1 MARGRPRFALAYLT
15 LALVTCVTAVLFFAL
30 TRGGGDTAE
39 AATPTTY
46 TRVGPA
52 TAPNAAE
59 FATTF
64 IGTANAYSKAH
75 GSASRIAR
83 VHCVQA
89 SRGHYMCSYAVVR
102 PQRASECHL
111 MQARWTPGE
120 ASSYDVTLSGRAERC
135 GSLRAAIRSLD

>member
-1 MARGRPRFALAYLT
+1 VARGRPRFALAYLT
-15 LALVTCVTAVLFFAL
+15 LALATCATAVLFVAL
-30 TRGGGDTAE
+30 TRGGGATAE

-46 TRVGPA
+46 AKVSAA
-52 TAPNAAE
+52 TTPNAGE

-75 GSASRIAR
+75 GSPSRIAR

-111 MQARWTPGE
+111 MQARWTPGQ
-120 ASSYDVTLSGRAERC
+120 ASSYEITLSGRAERC
-135 GSLRAAIRSLD
+135 RSLREAIRSLD